1 VPETNPSRAYGGIVT
16 TGVQAARLHGP
27 GGKALSKHTLQV
39 KGVGAAPTSWS
50 VTLEGSLD
58 DANWTVLA
66 THAATDGSIVSVVDK
81 PVLHLRVNVGA
92 LSLGSATAITVI
104 AASAE

>member
-1 VPETNPSRAYGGIVT
+1 VPETNTSRAYGGIVA

-27 GGKALSKHTLQV
+27 GGKVLSKHSIQV
-39 KGVGAAPTSWS
+39 KGVGGAPTSWS

-66 THAATDGSIVSVVDK
+66 THAAVERVD
-81 PVLHLRVNVGA
+81 RVGC
-92 LSLGSATAITVI
+92 
-104 AASAE
+104 

>member
-1 VPETNPSRAYGGIVT
+1 VVNTSHAYTGITT
-16 TGVQAARLHGP
+16 TGVQAFRLHAP
-27 GGKALSKHTLQV
+27 AGKLLSKHAIQL
-39 KGVGAAPTSWS
+39 KGVGGAATSWS

-66 THAATDGSIVSVVDK
+66 THSATDGSTVVVVDK
-81 PVLHLRVNVGA
+81 PVLHVRVNVGS
-92 LSLGSATAITVI
+92 LSLAPAGSVTVI

>member
-1 VPETNPSRAYGGIVT
+1 MPETNTSRAYGGIVT
-16 TGVQAARLHGP
+16 TGVQPARLHGP
-27 GGKALSKHTLQV
+27 GGKLLSKHAIQV

-58 DANWTVLA
+58 DTNWTVLA
-66 THAATDGSIVSVVDK
+66 THAATDGSSVSVVDK
-81 PVLHLRVNVGA
+81 PVLHVRVNVGA
-92 LSLGSATAITVI
+92 LALGAATSIVVV